1 MCPEYHWTTIA
12 FNKNFGLADRQ
23 GYRSGARH
31 RDDKDASHQVTPTL
45 TLTLPLPLTLT
56 LTKDASHQVA
66 MALGDYEGGHL
77 RVHGTHGLTD
87 VDTCNRWARFDGR
100 YAHEVRPYLL
110 LLTTTYYYLLLLL
123 TTTYYAHE
131 VRPYLGTRY
140 SIVYFQ
146 LVPPW
151 DVDPTSLDEE

>member
-1 MCPEYHWTTIA
+1 MA
-12 FNKNFGLADRQ
+12 F
-23 GYRSGARH
+23 SGAL
-31 RDDKDASHQVTPTL
+31 AGSCPTS
-45 TLTLPLPLTLT
+45 LTLPLPLTLT

-87 VDTCNRWARFDGR
+87 VDTRNRWARFDGR
-100 YAHEVRPYLL
+100 
-110 LLTTTYYYLLLLL
+110 
-123 TTTYYAHE
+123 YAHE